1 MEQSYYNRRR
11 AFIES
16 QIVLIEHDFTPS
28 EKWLSK
34 AQNANDKIPLT
45 IIDSVLTKLN
55 MNNRKQYKQTFN
67 RQSIRQI
74 LEQLQYLWDQKR
86 KDALEGRVRVERQ
99 ENFDD
104 LKWIESF
111 PEEWPQNSNCELDD
125 EQLERY
131 TQLRS
136 RVHKIQEEYIS
147 IREKYNHYESLQSL
161 VAPLNKSSIQQNII
175 TKNAPVINEIKKMRV
190 LADEYFAEEIR
201 MSQ

>member
-16 QIVLIEHDFTPS
+16 QIELIEHEFTPS

-45 IIDSVLTKLN
+45 IIDS
-55 MNNRKQYKQTFN
+55 
-67 RQSIRQI
+67 
-74 LEQLQYLWDQKR
+74 QLQYLWDQKR
-86 KDALEGRVRVERQ
+86 KDALEGRVRVESR

-131 TQLRS
+131 AQLRT
-136 RVHKIQEEYIS
+136 RVHKIQEEYIA
-147 IREKYNHYESLQSL
+147 IKEKYNHYE
-161 VAPLNKSSIQQNII
+161 SSIQQNII

-190 LADEYFAEEIR
+190 LAAEYFAEEIR
-201 MSQ
+201 MPK

>member
-16 QIVLIEHDFTPS
+16 QIELIEHEFTPS

-45 IIDSVLTKLN
+45 IIDS
-55 MNNRKQYKQTFN
+55 
-67 RQSIRQI
+67 
-74 LEQLQYLWDQKR
+74 QLQYLWDQKR
-86 KDALEGRVRVERQ
+86 KDALEGRVRVESR

-111 PEEWPQNSNCELDD
+111 PKEWPQNSNCELDD
-125 EQLERY
+125 EQFERY
-131 TQLRS
+131 AQLRT
-136 RVHKIQEEYIS
+136 RVHKIQEEYIA
-147 IREKYNHYESLQSL
+147 IKEKYNHYESLQSL

-190 LADEYFAEEIR
+190 LAAEYFAEEIR
-201 MSQ
+201 KPAQK